1 MLETNE
7 RPGSNEAMTSHNSPD
22 DPQKV
27 QQCRSRF
34 CQQRRQAAAG
44 PQARLHT
51 MPPHDARIL
60 ARIGTAR
67 TTSSAKVTLD
77 QK

>member
-7 RPGSNEAMTSHNSPD
+7 LPGRNEAITSHNSPD
-22 DPQKV
+22 DPQKLSSV
-27 QQCRSRF
+27 AVVFASS
-34 CQQRRQAAAG
+34 G

-51 MPPHDARIL
+51 MPPHDARML

>member
-7 RPGSNEAMTSHNSPD
+7 VPGSNEAMTSHNSPD
-22 DPQKV
+22 DPQKFSSV
-27 QQCRSRF
+27 AVVFASSGGS
-34 CQQRRQAAAG
+34 G

-67 TTSSAKVTLD
+67 TTSSAKVILD